1 MERQQSIDHLANEQ
15 MESNNKICED
25 DMLPTDPGLKHKREI
40 IQPSINLVDES
51 ANISKNSDE
60 NIIEQHGNRL
70 VSEGDEVRYYHS
82 NSA

>member
-1 MERQQSIDHLANEQ
+1 MKRQQPLHQQANDQ
-15 MESNNKICED
+15 MQANNNSFGD
-25 DMLPTDPGLKHKREI
+25 DMHPTDPGLKDRRGI

-51 ANISKNSDE
+51 ANISKNSDV

-70 VSEGDEVRYYHS
+70 VSEGDEVRYDHS

>member
-1 MERQQSIDHLANEQ
+1 MKRQQSIDHLANEQ
-15 MESNNKICED
+15 MEANNKISED
-25 DMLPTDPGLKHKREI
+25 DMLPTDPGLKHQREI
-40 IQPSINLVDES
+40 IQPSINMVDES
-51 ANISKNSDE
+51 ANISKNSDV

>member
-1 MERQQSIDHLANEQ
+1 